1 MKKLITYLIFL
12 LAVLWLAGCDNP
24 APTELFD
31 DSLDDQAEYEI
42 LGKDYNDEFNS
53 NGSDTT
59 GVTQDI
65 NSYTNFIAIS
75 GIKET
80 DISGNTIQYSFAQA
94 IFFDRNKPV
103 RDSNGRLLGFNTVK
117 PGIIRFDDKLARTV
131 PFIIHY
137 RENGVL
143 KDTTLGDRYLL
154 FSGRRGN
161 IDNFHYRHNSNMSF
175 RLHFLT
181 GQDVS
186 FNIPTPTEITGII
199 NILGTRSQNNLR
211 ASLHWNAGNTQRIT
225 IIISA
230 RLRDRHIIMPL
241 YRVRT
246 RDDGKLVIPERYINN
261 IPVEHF
267 DRVVFTF
274 VRRFEETD
282 IHNGNSL
289 TVSSQSIHSIVI
301 NLP

>member
-1 MKKLITYLIFL
+1 MKKLITLLIFL
-12 LAVLWLAGCDNP
+12 PALLWLTGCDNP
-24 APTELFD
+24 APTELVD
-31 DSLDDQAEYEI
+31 DNEAEYEI

-65 NSYTNFIAIS
+65 NKYTNLIAMS

-80 DISGNTIQYSFAQA
+80 DITGNTIGYSFAQA
-94 IFFDRNKPV
+94 IFFDRTKPV
-103 RDSNGRLLGFNTVK
+103 YDSNGRLLGFNTVI
-117 PGIIRFDDKLARTV
+117 PGIIRFDNKMARTV

-143 KDTTLGDRYLL
+143 QDTTLGDRYLL
-154 FSGRRGN
+154 FSGKRGN
-161 IDNFHYRHNSNMSF
+161 IDDFQYRYGSQMPF
-175 RLHFLT
+175 RLNFFT

-186 FNIPTPTEITGII
+186 FSIPTPTEIAGLV
-199 NILGTRSQNNLR
+199 NILGTRAQNNLR
-211 ASLHWNAGNTQRIT
+211 ASLQWNTGNTQHII

-230 RLRDRHIIMPL
+230 RLRDRRLIMPL
-241 YRVRT
+241 YRVHT

-261 IPVEHF
+261 IPIEHF

-274 VRRFEETD
+274 VRRFEETE

-289 TVSSQSIHSIVI
+289 TISSQSIHSIII

>member
-1 MKKLITYLIFL
+1 MKKLIALLIFL
-12 LAVLWLAGCDNP
+12 PALLWLTACDNP
-24 APTELFD
+24 APTELVD
-31 DSLDDQAEYEI
+31 DNEAEYEI

-65 NSYTNFIAIS
+65 NKYTNLIVMS

-80 DISGNTIQYSFAQA
+80 DITGNTIGYSFAQA
-94 IFFDRNKPV
+94 IFFDRTKPV
-103 RDSNGRLLGFNTVK
+103 YDSNGRLLGFNTVI
-117 PGIIRFDDKLARTV
+117 PGIIRFDNKMARTV

-143 KDTTLGDRYLL
+143 QDTTLGDRYLL
-154 FSGRRGN
+154 FSGKRGN
-161 IDNFHYRHNSNMSF
+161 IDNFHYRYGSQMPFHLNF
-175 RLHFLT
+175 FT

-186 FNIPTPTEITGII
+186 FSIPTPTEITGLV
-199 NILGTRSQNNLR
+199 NILGTRAQNNLR
-211 ASLHWNAGNTQRIT
+211 ASLQWNTGNTQHII

-230 RLRDRHIIMPL
+230 RLRDRRIIMPL
-241 YRVRT
+241 YRVHT

-274 VRRFEETD
+274 VRRFEETE
-282 IHNGNSL
+282 IHNGDSL
-289 TVSSQSIHSIVI
+289 TISSQSIHSIII